1 MSITAD
7 VSKVEDVRRMVE
19 AVVGRWGALHVA
31 CNNAGINM
39 NSASEETTLEEWDKT
54 FDVNLRGTFM
64 CCQVC
69 ACACT
74 CVCVF
79 FVFFNRNTVFLD
91 FFELFI
97 I

>member
-1 MSITAD
+1 MSIAAD
-7 VSKVEDVRRMVE
+7 VSKVDDVRRMVE
-19 AVVGRWGALHVA
+19 TVVGRWGALHVA

-69 ACACT
+69 V
-74 CVCVF
+74 CVCGPLVF
-79 FVFFNRNTVFLD
+79 F
-91 FFELFI
+91 LFI
-97 I
+97 YIYL